1 MDSNLI
7 SSVNGQHEPVDIP
20 KFLQALR
27 NGAGHAA
34 GNRFP
39 HTKMPTIRRL
49 GYKALA
55 LLHRIL
61 IAKLND
67 PFNGHRAF
75 SRKAL
80 ETLDQDFDLSYG
92 VETEINYQLRKPKP
106 PKYQP
111 R

>member
-1 MDSNLI
+1 MDSKLI
-7 SSVNGQHEPVDIP
+7 KILFLLTPLTILAGGQHDPANIP
-20 KFLQALR
+20 KLLQALK
-27 NGAGHAA
+27 NGADHAA
-34 GNRFP
+34 GIRFP

-49 GYKALA
+49 GYRAL
-55 LLHRIL
+55 
-61 IAKLND
+61 
-67 PFNGHRAF
+67 

-80 ETLDQDFDLSYG
+80 ETLDQDFDPSYG

>member
-1 MDSNLI
+1 
-7 SSVNGQHEPVDIP
+7 
-20 KFLQALR
+20 
-27 NGAGHAA
+27 
-34 GNRFP
+34 
-39 HTKMPTIRRL
+39 MPTIRRL

-61 IAKLND
+61 IVKLND
-67 PFNGHRAF
+67 PFNGYRAF

-111 R
+111 RQSKANSLLQGLNLL